1 MANSIGKTSHNSSID
16 IELLALEEQ
25 YRKLLDEVSDMIQIV
40 TDGGAFL
47 FVNRAWCENFGYDE
61 DTIGELSL
69 SDLMPHDKK
78 RDYMDLFTHA
88 LLVEKIERTEI
99 EFVTKNGNPLLVEG
113 SITGLS
119 KEGKLHATLSIFR
132 DITERKKAEEALRE
146 SEARNRAIR
155 SALPDLM
162 FLLTRDGTFLDCH
175 AMDERMLLAP
185 RTEIIGKN
193 THNILPPQ
201 MHADLLPLFE
211 KALTMSELQVY
222 EYELMINGKMCHFE
236 ARIVACGEDQVLSLV
251 RDITDRKK
259 AEEDLLQSERRYREL
274 VEHSM
279 GFIFI
284 HDLEG
289 KILSVNPAA
298 AKALGY
304 APKEMVGRSLLDF
317 TPPSFEKILPVYLEQ
332 ILAER
337 TLSHTVKLLTKSGE
351 LRIWSYHNALQDEPN
366 REPYILC
373 HAQDITAMKQIEAAI
388 RDLSL
393 RDELTGLRNRRGFM
407 LLAEHQLKLAQK
419 RASLNEQE
427 QNDLLLLYADLDSL
441 KQINDLYGHNEG
453 DAVIIKAAKILK
465 KTFRDSDILARLS
478 GDEFAV
484 MIVASGSENEEKIE
498 KRLAENIA
506 SVNSQ
511 SDKPYQI
518 SMSIGLVRIPSTSSA
533 SIGEF
538 MERADT
544 LMYENKNRKQQQQEK
559 IS

>member
-1 MANSIGKTSHNSSID
+1 MANSVGKTSHGSSTD

-25 YRKLLDEVSDMIQIV
+25 YRKFLDEVSDMIQIV
-40 TDGGAFL
+40 TQGGAFL
-47 FVNRAWCENFGYDE
+47 FVNRAWRESFGYDE
-61 DTIGELSL
+61 DAVGELSL
-69 SDLMPHDKK
+69 SDLMPHNKK
-78 RDYMDLFTHA
+78 RDYMELFTHA

-113 SITGLS
+113 SITALS

-175 AMDERMLLAP
+175 AVDERMLLVP
-185 RTEIIGKN
+185 CEEIIGKN

-201 MHADLLPLFE
+201 MHTDLLPLFE
-211 KALTMSELQVY
+211 KALTISELQVY
-222 EYELMINGKMCHFE
+222 EYDLMINEKMRHFE

-251 RDITDRKK
+251 RDITARKK
-259 AEEDLLQSERRYREL
+259 AEEGLLQSERRYREL

-304 APKEMVGRSLLDF
+304 TPKEMVGRSLLDF
-317 TPPSFEKILPVYLEQ
+317 TPLSFRKMFPVYLDR
-332 ILAER
+332 ILSER
-337 TLSHTVKLLTKSGE
+337 ILSHTMKLLTKSGE
-351 LRIWSYHNALQDEPN
+351 LRIWSYQNVLQDEPN
-366 REPYILC
+366 HEPYILC
-373 HAQDITAMKQIEAAI
+373 HAQDITVLKQAEAAI

-393 RDELTGLRNRRGFM
+393 TDELTGLRNRRGFM
-407 LLAEHQLKLAQK
+407 LLAEHQLKFARK
-419 RASLNEQE
+419 KASLNEQE
-427 QNDLLLLYADLDSL
+427 QNDLLLFYADLDGL
-441 KQINDLYGHNEG
+441 KQINDLHGHIEG
-453 DAVIIKAAKILK
+453 DTVIIKAAEVLK
-465 KTFRDSDILARLS
+465 KTFRDSDILARLG

-498 KRLAENIA
+498 KRLAEKIA

-511 SDKPYQI
+511 SDKPYKL
-518 SMSIGLVRIPSTSSA
+518 SMSIGLVRIPSNSSA

-538 MERADT
+538 MEYADM
-544 LMYENKNRKQQQQEK
+544 LMYENKGKKHEQHE
-559 IS
+559 S